1 MILQHITR
9 RATALGLALTFTGV
23 IALGVSAQTT
33 TKQQGG
39 AAGLVAAVVQVATG
53 DLVKNNEVDVTVI
66 QLDRSLNNL
75 KALNNVL
82 NNSPILSKN
91 NVDIT
96 VQDIQAL
103 NDNTVLTD
111 FLKNNNIAVG
121 QVVGVGVLGTG
132 NSGDMIVFQRAPA
145 KK

>member
-1 MILQHITR
+1 MHKFITSR
-9 RATALGLALTFTGV
+9 VASLGLVLALVGV
-23 IALGVSAQTT
+23 FAVSASAQTDN
-33 TKQQGG
+33 KQQGG
-39 AAGLVAAVVQVATG
+39 AAGLVAAVLQVATG
-53 DLVKNNEVDVTVI
+53 DLVKNTEVDVTVI

-82 NNSPILSKN
+82 NNSPVLSEN

-96 VQDIQAL
+96 VQNISAL
-103 NDNTVLTD
+103 NNNTVLTD

-121 QVVGVGVLGTG
+121 QVVGVSVLGSG
-132 NSGDMIVFQRAPA
+132 NSGDMIVFQRAT